1 MTIVQFPHPRN
12 EHEYSRLEKANG
24 IKEWNGSE
32 KARKMNRHTRNFIHA
47 SGKYVDDSGKLVSAN
62 EGLVFWGEWEAKAK
76 MSIISENPEKGFP
89 EYLIEPLKIT
99 NYEQGGINTDPCV
112 FGHCFKYSLCRQNN
126 EHGKK
131 MLDLAPGSIILFGSG
146 LTKSFL
152 VDTVFVVSSSKKY
165 NLKTMRKDLSGIKDF
180 EDYEKLVIDS
190 IESEC
195 SSDKACSSSG
205 NGCAGSSCEKSD
217 DEKSFYEG
225 ATFSSPVNEMYSFV
239 PAKTFSDGKAGFK
252 RLELDMT
259 KFKPFELKD
268 NLTRSQFYIKEDA
281 TAEEVKSF
289 WKELCKE
296 TEKQGFVKAVEIEF
310 PKSV

>member
-1 MTIVQFPHPRN
+1 
-12 EHEYSRLEKANG
+12 
-24 IKEWNGSE
+24 
-32 KARKMNRHTRNFIHA
+32 
-47 SGKYVDDSGKLVSAN
+47 
-62 EGLVFWGEWEAKAK
+62 
-76 MSIISENPEKGFP
+76 
-89 EYLIEPLKIT
+89 
-99 NYEQGGINTDPCV
+99 
-112 FGHCFKYSLCRQNN
+112 
-126 EHGKK
+126 
-131 MLDLAPGSIILFGSG
+131 
-146 LTKSFL
+146 
-152 VDTVFVVSSSKKY
+152 
-165 NLKTMRKDLSGIKDF
+165 MRKDLSGIKDF

-217 DEKSFYEG
+217 DEKTFYEG

-268 NLTRSQFYIKEDA
+268 NLTRSQYYIKEDA

-296 TEKQGFVKAVEIEF
+296 TEKQGFVKAVEIDF